1 MIIIPYHSFMNSFI
15 NIIIKHHFHEPPLN
29 VVRFTTGICNEV
41 FAVTLSQQTVVLRL
55 NKDDTQMRGSEK
67 YIPLFKAHGITV
79 PTILFS
85 DYSKQLIPYSY
96 QITTHLLGKDL
107 GQVISQLSHA
117 ELTTIAGEVAH
128 VFKKL
133 DPLPTNGLF
142 GYVYGDDSK
151 LKNSWTEIV
160 QHMAN
165 LISEQGSKTG
175 TLNAEWRDR
184 AQTLVT
190 DNTAYFASVQ
200 SKFYYDDISSK
211 NILIHNGKFSGLVDL
226 DGVAYGDYLEA
237 IGRIYAS
244 WYGTD
249 YGKFYSEQVMTACNL
264 SSEQRQK
271 VVMYALLDRM
281 EWLTENGIQFNQ
293 NTSSTVN
300 WDQVKVDTIAVE
312 GLWVEYQ
319 R

>member
-1 MIIIPYHSFMNSFI
+1 MIHTLESSI
-15 NIIIKHHFHEPPLN
+15 NIIIKQHFHEQATSIT
-29 VVRFTTGICNEV
+29 RFTTGICNEV

-67 YIPLFKAHGITV
+67 YIPLFKTHGITV

-85 DYSKQLIPYSY
+85 DYSKQLVLYSY
-96 QITTHLLGKDL
+96 QITTHLPGEDL
-107 GQVISQLSHA
+107 GRVITELSQPQLSA
-117 ELTTIAGEVAH
+117 IAKEVAH
-128 VFKKL
+128 VFKTL
-133 DPLPTNGLF
+133 APLPTNGLY
-142 GYVYGDDSK
+142 GYVYGDDTK
-151 LKNSWTEIV
+151 LKNSWIEIV

-184 AQTLVT
+184 AQTLVA
-190 DNTAYFASVQ
+190 DNQSYFASVQ

-249 YGKFYSEQVMTACNL
+249 YGKFYSEQVMIACGL
-264 SSEQRQK
+264 SANERQK

-293 NTSSTVN
+293 NTSTTVD
-300 WDQVKVDTIAVE
+300 WDQVKVDTIAIE
-312 GLWVEYQ
+312 GLWAEYQ
-319 R
+319 G